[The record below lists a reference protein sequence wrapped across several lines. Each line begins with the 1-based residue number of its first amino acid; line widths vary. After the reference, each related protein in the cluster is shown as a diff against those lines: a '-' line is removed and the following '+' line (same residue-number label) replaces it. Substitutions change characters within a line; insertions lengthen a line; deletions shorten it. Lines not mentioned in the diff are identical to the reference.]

1 MNTTWDCVIVGGG
14 AAGLSAAMVLGRAR
28 QWTLV
33 IDAGKPSNLRTE
45 GIGGLLGH
53 DGVAPGEL
61 YAAGRAELARYPSVE
76 LRAAEVVTAVREA
89 DGVTLELADGA
100 RERAR
105 RVLLATGM
113 TYERP
118 RLPGLEERWGMSVF
132 HCPFCHGWEMR
143 DRHLGVLGS
152 DATGVQRALLL
163 REWSH
168 SVTLYS
174 NGPFELDPA
183 DAAMLQA
190 AGVDLDQRPVI
201 ELIGDGAS
209 LRALRFSDGTERECE
224 GLMVPVVLTQS
235 SSLAVQ
241 LGVSLAEARPIAIDQ
256 VQVDATFRTSVPEV
270 YAAGDNAG
278 MPSVANAIAAGS
290 TAAAMVVHDLVTDRH
305 RPKVAS

>member
-1 MNTTWDCVIVGGG
+1 MGGG
-14 AAGLSAAMVLGRAR
+14 ATGLSAALVLGRAR
-28 QWTLV
+28 QRTLV
-33 IDAGKPSNLRTE
+33 VDAGSPSNLSAE

-53 DGVAPGEL
+53 DGVAPSAL
-61 YAAGRAELARYPSVE
+61 YAAGHVELARYRSVE
-76 LRAAEVVTAVREA
+76 IRTGEVASAARSK
-89 DGVTLELADGA
+89 GSVTLELADGG

-118 RLPGLEERWGMSVF
+118 QLPGIEERWGRSVF

-143 DRHLGVLGS
+143 DHHLGVLGS

-163 REWSH
+163 REWSS

-174 NGPFELDPA
+174 NGPVELDPA
-183 DAAMLQA
+183 DDATLQA
-190 AGVDLDQRPVI
+190 ADVELDQRPVV

-235 SSLAVQ
+235 SSLAAQ
-241 LGVSLAEARPIAIDQ
+241 LGVTLAGPGPIAIDQ
-256 VQVDATFRTSVPEV
+256 VQVDAGFRTSVPEV

-290 TAAAMVVHDLVTDRH
+290 TAAAMIVHDLVADRY
-305 RPKVAS
+305 RSRQAS